1 VTPRVAVGFDG
12 CPAGWVAVTL
22 VDGRVDSV
30 EVVADL
36 APAVAVRGPAAIA
49 IDMPIGLVDGIRDA
63 DVAARRL
70 LPGRASS
77 VFSTP
82 PRAVVDGWRDGSV
95 ATHAQATALAVAVTG
110 KGLSQQAWRLVPKIA
125 EVDDLV
131 ETLGDPAGGSVGGA
145 WSVDRHVAG
154 DRPARPTALRQEPGR
169 GRRPATWRAIDQ
181 PAEGAVTPGVA
192 SPRSVPVLEVH
203 PEVAFTVATGGPLPR
218 KRSWAGVNAR
228 RAVLA
233 DLDVVLPDRFGGDE
247 LAAPDDV
254 VDAAICAWVA
264 DGAASGLPLIEVP
277 GAPPQRDRGRP
288 IAILAREPS
297 S

>member
-1 VTPRVAVGFDG
+1 MSGRVAVGFDG

-22 VDGRVDSV
+22 VDGAVRDV
-30 EVVADL
+30 EVVARL
-36 APAVAVRGPAAIA
+36 GPAVAVRGPAAIA

-131 ETLGDPAGGSVGGA
+131 DHPVDGAATPGDP
-145 WSVDRHVAG
+145 
-154 DRPARPTALRQEPGR
+154 
-169 GRRPATWRAIDQ
+169 
-181 PAEGAVTPGVA
+181 
-192 SPRSVPVLEVH
+192 SPPSVPVLEVH
-203 PEVAFTVATGGPLPR
+203 PEVAFAVVTGGPLPR

-233 DLDVVLPDRFGGDE
+233 DLDVLLPDRFGGDE

-277 GAPPQRDRGRP
+277 GAPTQRDRGRP

-297 S
+297 T

>member
-1 VTPRVAVGFDG
+1 VSGRVAVGFDG

-22 VDGRVDSV
+22 VDGQVRDV
-30 EVVADL
+30 EVVARL

-82 PRAVVDGWRDGSV
+82 PRAVVDGWRDGTV
-95 ATHAQATALAVAVTG
+95 TTHALATALALATTG

-131 ETLGDPAGGSVGGA
+131 AK
-145 WSVDRHVAG
+145 
-154 DRPARPTALRQEPGR
+154 
-169 GRRPATWRAIDQ
+169 
-181 PAEGAVTPGVA
+181 
-192 SPRSVPVLEVH
+192 PRSPVLEVH
-203 PEVAFTVATGGPLPR
+203 PEVAFTVVTGTPLPR
-218 KRSWAGVNAR
+218 KRSWAGINAR
-228 RAVLA
+228 RAVLGN
-233 DLDVVLPDRFGGDE
+233 LGVHLPDRFDGDE

-264 DGAASGLPLIEVP
+264 DGAATDDGLVEVP
-277 GAPPQRDRGRP
+277 AAASQHDRGRP
-288 IAILAREPS
+288 IAIHARTPPT
-297 S
+297 

>member
-1 VTPRVAVGFDG
+1 MTPRVAVGFDG

-36 APAVAVRGPAAIA
+36 APAVAARGPAAIA

-82 PRAVVDGWRDGSV
+82 PRAVVDGWRDGTV
-95 ATHAQATALAVAVTG
+95 TTHAQATGLAVATTG

-125 EVDDLV
+125 EVDDVLADLACSPDGRRGGA
-131 ETLGDPAGGSVGGA
+131 TAAALPAG
-145 WSVDRHVAG
+145 
-154 DRPARPTALRQEPGR
+154 
-169 GRRPATWRAIDQ
+169 
-181 PAEGAVTPGVA
+181 
-192 SPRSVPVLEVH
+192 SPPVLEVH
-203 PEVAFTVATGGPLPR
+203 PEVAFTLVTGTPLPR

-228 RAVLA
+228 RSVLA
-233 DLDVVLPDRFGGDE
+233 DLGVHLPDRFVGDE

-254 VDAAICAWVA
+254 VDAAVCAWVA
-264 DGAASGLPLIEVP
+264 DGAAAGEPLVAVP
-277 GAPPQRDRGRP
+277 AEAAQHDQGRP
-288 IAILAREPS
+288 IAIHARRPPRPKSEAAP
-297 S
+297 

>member
-12 CPAGWVAVTL
+12 CPAGWVALTL

-30 EVVADL
+30 EVVAQL

-131 ETLGDPAGGSVGGA
+131 ETLGDPGP
-145 WSVDRHVAG
+145 VD
-154 DRPARPTALRQEPGR
+154 
-169 GRRPATWRAIDQ
+169 
-181 PAEGAVTPGVA
+181 GAVTPDGPSS
-192 SPRSVPVLEVH
+192 SPSPMPVLEVH
-203 PEVAFTVATGGPLPR
+203 PEVAFSVVTGGPLPR
-218 KRSWAGVNAR
+218 KRSWAGVNVR
-228 RAVLA
+228 RSVLRRLGVA
-233 DLDVVLPDRFGGDE
+233 LPDRFAGDE
-247 LAAPDDV
+247 VATPDDV

-277 GAPPQRDRGRP
+277 GAPRQRDRGRP
-288 IAILAREPS
+288 IVILAREPS
-297 S
+297 T

>member
-1 VTPRVAVGFDG
+1 MSGRVAVGFDG

-22 VDGRVDSV
+22 VDGQVRDV
-30 EVVADL
+30 EVVARL

-49 IDMPIGLVDGIRDA
+49 IDMPIGLVDAIREA

-82 PRAVVDGWRDGSV
+82 ARAVIDGWRDGTV
-95 ATHAQATALAVAVTG
+95 TTHAQATALAVATTG

-131 ETLGDPAGGSVGGA
+131 AKLT
-145 WSVDRHVAG
+145 R
-154 DRPARPTALRQEPGR
+154 
-169 GRRPATWRAIDQ
+169 
-181 PAEGAVTPGVA
+181 
-192 SPRSVPVLEVH
+192 PVLEVH
-203 PEVAFTVATGGPLPR
+203 PEVAFAVVTGTPLPR
-218 KRSWAGVNAR
+218 KRSWAGMNAR
-228 RAVLA
+228 RAVLG
-233 DLDVVLPDRFGGDE
+233 DLGVQLPDRFDGDE

-264 DGAASGLPLIEVP
+264 DGAAA
-277 GAPPQRDRGRP
+277 GAPLTAVPADATQHDRGRP
-288 IAILAREPS
+288 IAIHARRPPTWSPTRER
-297 S
+297 